1 MDIQKHAAFLASLL
15 ALAGVLIAMLL
26 FDSDQEWYS
35 LRNYYLVA
43 GRYSMPYFFLIL
55 SIGAIGLAV
64 CFALFQPETKL
75 HQSLKSC
82 VVVGGIALYCLL
94 ISLAAFEFIL
104 QRNPMWTVT
113 PQATMDPM
121 QIVLF
126 SLDQWKADDEIG
138 VMGRPNVSEKLQSP
152 FALYSL
158 YAPSAWK
165 NEARPVVDFHTDSL
179 GFRNDAEIKTADIA
193 VFGDSFTHG
202 AFVNRDEIWS
212 SQLAGRLKASEINLG
227 LSAFSPQQSGL
238 VLERYGFE
246 RSPKI
251 VVYQLYYGNDFD
263 DAVQFEQWKKS
274 GKPYVRFLHDQIGEM
289 PQLFMTWQW
298 FRNHF
303 LAQGKQ
309 AGGQWQPIQVQSK
322 SQIFE
327 MGFAPS
333 SPLVFQEKEQILS
346 HPGFDKTVKTI
357 ETMASECGEKSVHF
371 LVFAVPE
378 KMSAYMDEIVEP
390 QSRER
395 LLEQQNITDQFDFNQ
410 ARKLIDNASSMFAQ
424 ELTQRSIHF
433 VDLTDAFRDAAK
445 QEDELLYFPFDT
457 HWNPNGHALAA
468 NILAEEIQ
476 KLGWI
481 N

>member
-1 MDIQKHAAFLASLL
+1 
-15 ALAGVLIAMLL
+15 
-26 FDSDQEWYS
+26 
-35 LRNYYLVA
+35 
-43 GRYSMPYFFLIL
+43 
-55 SIGAIGLAV
+55 
-64 CFALFQPETKL
+64 
-75 HQSLKSC
+75 
-82 VVVGGIALYCLL
+82 
-94 ISLAAFEFIL
+94 
-104 QRNPMWTVT
+104 
-113 PQATMDPM
+113 

-126 SLDQWKADDEIG
+126 SLDQWQADDEIG
-138 VMGRPNVSEKLQSP
+138 VLGRPNVSAKLQSP

-158 YAPSAWK
+158 YDPSAWK
-165 NEARPVVDFHTDSL
+165 NEARPVVDFHTDSQ
-179 GFRNDAEIKTADIA
+179 GFRNDAEINTADIA

-212 SQLAGRLKASEINLG
+212 SQLATRLNASEINLG

-246 RSPKI
+246 RSPKL

-263 DAVQFEQWKKS
+263 DAVQFEQWKTS
-274 GKPYVRFLHDQIGEM
+274 GKPYVRFLRDQIGEM

-322 SQIFE
+322 SQTFE

-333 SPLVFQEKEQILS
+333 PPLFFQEKEQILS
-346 HPGFDKTVKTI
+346 HPGFDKTVQTI
-357 ETMASECGEKSVHF
+357 ETMARECREKGVHF

-378 KMSAYMDEIVEP
+378 KLSVYMDEIVEP
-390 QSRER
+390 QSKER
-395 LLEQQNITDQFDFNQ
+395 LLEQQNILNQFDYDQ
-410 ARKLIDNASSMFAQ
+410 ARGLIDNAPSLFAQ
-424 ELTQRSIHF
+424 AMEQRNIHF
-433 VDLTDAFRDAAK
+433 VDMTNAFRDAAK
-445 QEDELLYFPFDT
+445 QGNELLYYPYDT

-468 NILAEEIQ
+468 SILSEEIQ